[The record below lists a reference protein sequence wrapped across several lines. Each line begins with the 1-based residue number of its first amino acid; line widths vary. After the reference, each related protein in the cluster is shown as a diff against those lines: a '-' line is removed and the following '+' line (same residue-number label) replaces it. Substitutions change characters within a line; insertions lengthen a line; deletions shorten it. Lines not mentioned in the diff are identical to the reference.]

1 MNEGNDFTS
10 QNKNRERSIIMDKLL
25 TRAFDGDPR
34 SIGRLI
40 SLVEAESPESKEIM
54 KTVYPRTG
62 RAHVIGITGS
72 PGAGKSTFVNRLI
85 SQFKADGKKVG
96 VIAIDPSS
104 PFTGGAILGDRLR
117 MQDHAVEEGVFI
129 RSMGSRGNLGGVSR
143 GTHEAALIL
152 DACGFDAVIIE
163 TVGVGQSE
171 VDIVKIADTVCLIL
185 TPGMGD
191 DVQIM
196 KAGIMEIADVF
207 VVNKADKEG
216 ADKVAADVQ
225 VMLKMLGEREWI
237 PPVALVSSQKN
248 TKMLG
253 EREWI
258 PPVALVSSQKNTGV
272 ERVKEIIDEHGK
284 YLAESEEGRRR
295 RWSQLEMEVESILR
309 GEISAIVE
317 KSWKAKKSDEL
328 MQSLSERRA
337 DPYTLA
343 GEIMENIIK

>member
-1 MNEGNDFTS
+1 MN
-10 QNKNRERSIIMDKLL
+10 KLL
-25 TRAFDGDPR
+25 ERALAGDTR

-40 SLVEAESPESKEIM
+40 SLVEADSPASKEIM
-54 KTVYPRTG
+54 KTVYPKTG
-62 RAHVIGITGS
+62 GAQVIGITGS

-85 SQFKADGKKVG
+85 AQFRAEGKQVG

-117 MQDHAVEEGVFI
+117 MQDHAIEEGVFI
-129 RSMGSRGNLGGVSR
+129 RSMGARGNLGGVSR
-143 GTHEAALIL
+143 GTHEGALIL
-152 DACGFDAVIIE
+152 DACGFDVVIIE

-225 VMLKMLGEREWI
+225 VMLKMIGEREWI
-237 PPVALVSSQKN
+237 PPVALVSSN
-248 TKMLG
+248 
-253 EREWI
+253 
-258 PPVALVSSQKNTGV
+258 KNTGV
-272 ERVKEIIDEHGK
+272 DEVREIIKRHGD
-284 YLAESEEGRRR
+284 YLRSSEEGKRR
-295 RWSQLEMEVESILR
+295 RWSQLEMEVEAILR
-309 GEISAIVE
+309 GEISQLVE
-317 KSWKAKKSDEL
+317 NAWKERKSDEV
-328 MQSLSERRA
+328 MEDLSSRRA
-337 DPYTLA
+337 NPYTLA
-343 GEIMENIIK
+343 GEIMHKVVK

>member
-1 MNEGNDFTS
+1 MN
-10 QNKNRERSIIMDKLL
+10 KLL
-25 TRAFDGDPR
+25 ERALAGDTR

-40 SLVEAESPESKEIM
+40 SLVEADSPTSKEIM
-54 KTVYPRTG
+54 KAIYPKTG
-62 RAHVIGITGS
+62 RAQVIGITGS

-85 SQFKADGKKVG
+85 AQFRAEGKQVG

-143 GTHEAALIL
+143 GTHEGALIL
-152 DACGFDAVIIE
+152 DACGFDVVIIE

-207 VVNKADKEG
+207 VVNKSDKEG

-225 VMLKMLGEREWI
+225 VMLKVLGEREWV
-237 PPVALVSSQKN
+237 PPVALVSSN
-248 TKMLG
+248 
-253 EREWI
+253 
-258 PPVALVSSQKNTGV
+258 KNTG
-272 ERVKEIIDEHGK
+272 IDEVKDIIKNHSA
-284 YLAESEEGRRR
+284 YLHNSEEGKRR
-295 RWSQLEMEVESILR
+295 RWSQLEMEVEAILR
-309 GEISAIVE
+309 GEISLLVE
-317 KSWKAKKSDEL
+317 NAWKERRTDSLMDEL
-328 MQSLSERRA
+328 SSRKA

-343 GEIMENIIK
+343 GEIIQKVVK

>member
-1 MNEGNDFTS
+1 MN
-10 QNKNRERSIIMDKLL
+10 KLL
-25 TRAFDGDPR
+25 ERALAGDTR

-40 SLVEAESPESKEIM
+40 SLVEADSPASKEIM
-54 KTVYPRTG
+54 KTVYPKTG
-62 RAHVIGITGS
+62 GAHVIGITGS
-72 PGAGKSTFVNRLI
+72 TGAGKSTFVNRLI
-85 SQFKADGKKVG
+85 AQFRAEGKQVG

-117 MQDHAVEEGVFI
+117 MQDHAIEEGVFI

-143 GTHEAALIL
+143 GTHEGALIL
-152 DACGFDAVIIE
+152 DACGFDVVIIE

-225 VMLKMLGEREWI
+225 VMLKMIGEREWI
-237 PPVALVSSQKN
+237 PPVALVSSN
-248 TKMLG
+248 
-253 EREWI
+253 
-258 PPVALVSSQKNTGV
+258 KNTGV
-272 ERVKEIIDEHGK
+272 DEVREIIKRHGD
-284 YLAESEEGRRR
+284 YLRSSEEGKRR
-295 RWSQLEMEVESILR
+295 RWSQLEMEVEAILR
-309 GEISAIVE
+309 GEISQLVE
-317 KSWKAKKSDEL
+317 NAWKERKSDEV
-328 MQSLSERRA
+328 MEDLSSRRA
-337 DPYTLA
+337 NPYTLA
-343 GEIMENIIK
+343 GEIMHKVVK

>member
-1 MNEGNDFTS
+1 MN
-10 QNKNRERSIIMDKLL
+10 KLL
-25 TRAFDGDPR
+25 ERALAGDTR

-40 SLVEAESPESKEIM
+40 SLVEADSPTSKEIM
-54 KTVYPRTG
+54 KAIYPKTG
-62 RAHVIGITGS
+62 RAQVIGITGS

-85 SQFKADGKKVG
+85 AQFRAEGKQVG

-143 GTHEAALIL
+143 GTHEGALIL
-152 DACGFDAVIIE
+152 DACGFDVVIIE

-225 VMLKMLGEREWI
+225 VMLKMLGEREWV
-237 PPVALVSSQKN
+237 PPVALVSSN
-248 TKMLG
+248 
-253 EREWI
+253 
-258 PPVALVSSQKNTGV
+258 KNTG
-272 ERVKEIIDEHGK
+272 IDEVKDIIKNHSA
-284 YLAESEEGRRR
+284 YLHNSEEGKRR
-295 RWSQLEMEVESILR
+295 RWSQLEMEVEAILR
-309 GEISAIVE
+309 GEISLLVE
-317 KSWKAKKSDEL
+317 NAWKERRTDSLMDEL
-328 MQSLSERRA
+328 SSRKS

-343 GEIMENIIK
+343 GEIIQKVVK

>member
-1 MNEGNDFTS
+1 MN
-10 QNKNRERSIIMDKLL
+10 KLL
-25 TRAFDGDPR
+25 ERALAGDTR

-40 SLVEAESPESKEIM
+40 SLVEADSPASKEIM
-54 KTVYPRTG
+54 KTVYPKTG
-62 RAHVIGITGS
+62 GAQVIGITGS

-85 SQFKADGKKVG
+85 AQFRAEGKQVG

-117 MQDHAVEEGVFI
+117 MQDHAIEEGVFI

-143 GTHEAALIL
+143 GTHEGALIL
-152 DACGFDAVIIE
+152 DACGFDVVIIE

-225 VMLKMLGEREWI
+225 VMLKMIGEREWI
-237 PPVALVSSQKN
+237 PPGALVSSN
-248 TKMLG
+248 
-253 EREWI
+253 
-258 PPVALVSSQKNTGV
+258 KNTGV
-272 ERVKEIIDEHGK
+272 DEVREIIKRHGD
-284 YLAESEEGRRR
+284 YLRSSEEGKRR
-295 RWSQLEMEVESILR
+295 RWSQLEMEVEAILR
-309 GEISAIVE
+309 GEISQLVE
-317 KSWKAKKSDEL
+317 NAWKERKSDEV
-328 MQSLSERRA
+328 MEDLSSRRA
-337 DPYTLA
+337 NPYTLA
-343 GEIMENIIK
+343 GEIMHKVVK

>member
-1 MNEGNDFTS
+1 MTMN
-10 QNKNRERSIIMDKLL
+10 KLL
-25 TRAFDGDPR
+25 ERALAGDTR

-40 SLVEAESPESKEIM
+40 SLVEADSPTSKEIM
-54 KTVYPRTG
+54 KAVYPKTG
-62 RAHVIGITGS
+62 RAQVIGITGS

-85 SQFKADGKKVG
+85 AQFRAEGKQVG

-143 GTHEAALIL
+143 GTHEGALIL
-152 DACGFDAVIIE
+152 DACGFDVVIIE

-225 VMLKMLGEREWI
+225 VMLKMLGEREWV
-237 PPVALVSSQKN
+237 PPVALVSSN
-248 TKMLG
+248 
-253 EREWI
+253 
-258 PPVALVSSQKNTGV
+258 KNTG
-272 ERVKEIIDEHGK
+272 IDEVKDIIKNHSA
-284 YLAESEEGRRR
+284 YLHNSEEGKRR
-295 RWSQLEMEVESILR
+295 RWSQLEMEVEAILR
-309 GEISAIVE
+309 GEISLLVE
-317 KSWKAKKSDEL
+317 NAWKERRTDSLMDEL
-328 MQSLSERRA
+328 SSRKA

-343 GEIMENIIK
+343 GEIIQKVIK

>member
-1 MNEGNDFTS
+1 MN
-10 QNKNRERSIIMDKLL
+10 KLL
-25 TRAFDGDPR
+25 ERALAGDTR

-40 SLVEAESPESKEIM
+40 SLVEADSPTSKEIM
-54 KTVYPRTG
+54 KAIYPKTG
-62 RAHVIGITGS
+62 RAQVIGITGS

-85 SQFKADGKKVG
+85 AQFRAEGKQVG

-143 GTHEAALIL
+143 GTHEGALIL
-152 DACGFDAVIIE
+152 DACGFDVVIIE

-225 VMLKMLGEREWI
+225 VMLKMLGEREWV
-237 PPVALVSSQKN
+237 PPVALVSSN
-248 TKMLG
+248 
-253 EREWI
+253 
-258 PPVALVSSQKNTGV
+258 KNTG
-272 ERVKEIIDEHGK
+272 IDEVKDIIKNHSA
-284 YLAESEEGRRR
+284 YLHNSEEGKRR
-295 RWSQLEMEVESILR
+295 RWSQLEMEVEAILR
-309 GEISAIVE
+309 GEISLLVE
-317 KSWKAKKSDEL
+317 NAWKERRTDSLMDEL
-328 MQSLSERRA
+328 SSRKA

-343 GEIMENIIK
+343 GEIIQKVVK

>member
-1 MNEGNDFTS
+1 MN
-10 QNKNRERSIIMDKLL
+10 KLL
-25 TRAFDGDPR
+25 ERALAGDTR

-40 SLVEAESPESKEIM
+40 SLVEADSPTSKEIM
-54 KTVYPRTG
+54 KAIYPKTG
-62 RAHVIGITGS
+62 RAQVIGITGS

-85 SQFKADGKKVG
+85 AQFRAEGKQVG

-117 MQDHAVEEGVFI
+117 MQDHAGEEGVFI

-143 GTHEAALIL
+143 GTHEGALIL
-152 DACGFDAVIIE
+152 DACGFDVVIIE

-225 VMLKMLGEREWI
+225 VMLKMLGEREWV
-237 PPVALVSSQKN
+237 PPVALVSSN
-248 TKMLG
+248 
-253 EREWI
+253 
-258 PPVALVSSQKNTGV
+258 KNTG
-272 ERVKEIIDEHGK
+272 IDEVKDIIKNHSA
-284 YLAESEEGRRR
+284 YLHNSEEGKRR
-295 RWSQLEMEVESILR
+295 RWSQLEMEVEAILR
-309 GEISAIVE
+309 GEISLLVE
-317 KSWKAKKSDEL
+317 NAWKERRTDSLMDEL
-328 MQSLSERRA
+328 SSRKA

-343 GEIMENIIK
+343 GEIIQKVVK